1 MQHLSALTR
10 DPVGAYYTNLTDN
23 GKEQKSDMYVRVAEL
38 ADESKGEYS
47 TRKVKQEDNTV
58 EVKADKV
65 LERYWQNKPI
75 SRSMAKNPVMCYL
88 YGSTLLST
96 IDNIALGMAD
106 AGMDI
111 IKGSDGK
118 VIYSMSALATPIGK
132 ALRQGVKDT
141 VPEATRMMQYLQNL
155 IRKHKDHTMQWVTP
169 VGVPVV
175 NWAEGSASKKI
186 AIRSM
191 GVENIYMQVRNN
203 EYNTRSAANGIVP
216 NFVHSMDSTHLCM
229 TINDLNSAV
238 LPIHDSVATH
248 ACDVDSMHEV
258 LRDTFIRL
266 YLQFKT
272 EDFLKFNNIEVQD
285 FPVPEQGG
293 LDLEDVREARFMFG

>member
-1 MQHLSALTR
+1 MT
-10 DPVGAYYTNLTDN
+10 
-23 GKEQKSDMYVRVAEL
+23 YV
-38 ADESKGEYS
+38 
-47 TRKVKQEDNTV
+47 
-58 EVKADKV
+58 
-65 LERYWQNKPI
+65 
-75 SRSMAKNPVMCYL
+75 

-118 VIYSMSALATPIGK
+118 VIYSMSALATPIGR

-155 IRKHKDHTMQWVTP
+155 VRKHKEHTMQWVTP

-175 NWAEGSASKKI
+175 NWAEGSTRKAV

-191 GVENIYMQVRNN
+191 GVNMIYMQVRTN
-203 EYNTRSAANGIVP
+203 EYNTRAAANGIVP

-229 TINDLNSAV
+229 TINDLDAAV

-248 ACDVDSMHEV
+248 ACDVHTMHEV
-258 LRDTFIRL
+258 LRDTFVRL

-272 EDFLKFNNIEVQD
+272 EDFLEFNNIVLEA